1 MLGVSWLAVAM
12 GCNGGIAQAP
22 RSDRIA
28 LAPSQERR
36 TPTTPVTDD
45 GAVALAGA
53 MRRSLSNAGARHFG
67 EILVRLDT
75 LRNQSHASNNEFET
89 LLVRLADHLTRA
101 GVAGGVP
108 MRFVVTPDEPV
119 DYEMGGAVYLVTSA
133 GFDQWEL
140 YLNLRTAG
148 GRGAIWNAD
157 GPVRMLRQP
166 RAGVDRIYVK

>member
-1 MLGVSWLAVAM
+1 MLGVSWLVVAM

-28 LAPSQERR
+28 LAPRQVQP
-36 TPTTPVTDD
+36 TPATPVTDD
-45 GAVALAGA
+45 GADALVRM
-53 MRRSLSNAGARHFG
+53 MRRSLSNAGERHFG
-67 EILVRLDT
+67 EILVRVDT

-89 LLVRLADHLTRA
+89 LLERLADHLTRA
-101 GVAGGVP
+101 GAAGVVP
-108 MRFVVTPDEPV
+108 MRFVVRPDELV

-140 YLNLRTAG
+140 YMNLRTAG